1 MKKFIAVLLLIA
13 LTFSLSACGK
23 SGQSGGDLVKVGDTT
38 INETKL
44 EQYLEFT
51 AFIQSIDLTQFPE
64 ESLTAIKAQM
74 LEDLISLEAIRQH
87 YAGKEKE
94 VLPATIEEDL
104 KSFMDE
110 AKSTESVNTFLK
122 EKKITD
128 DILEEFF
135 YDQYYRN
142 AYLEEVE
149 AGMPNLEQD
158 AKAYYEE
165 NKASFEVDE
174 VTASHILVKE
184 EALAKEILAKLKAG
198 EKFEDLAKQYGTDGT
213 KDSGGNL
220 GTFGRGQMV
229 TEFEDAAFALKP
241 GEISDVVKTEFGYH
255 IIKVTD
261 KNQGTKAFDEVKD
274 SIISTLVSKEAE
286 TKTKELKDSIK
297 VEYLTDEYTGETE
310 TATE

>member
-13 LTFSLSACGK
+13 LTFSLAACGK
-23 SGQSGGDLVKVGDTT
+23 SGQSGDLVKVGDTT

-44 EQYLEFT
+44 GQYLEFT

-64 ESLTAIKAQM
+64 ESLKTIKAQM
-74 LEDLISLEAIRQH
+74 LEDLISLEAIKQH

-94 VLPATIEEDL
+94 VLPATIEDDL
-104 KSFMDE
+104 KSFMDQ
-110 AKSTESVNTFLK
+110 AKNTESINTFLK
-122 EKKITD
+122 EKKISD
-128 DILEEFF
+128 DLLKEFF

-142 AYLEEVE
+142 AYLAEVE
-149 AGMPNLEQD
+149 KGMPNLEQD
-158 AKAYYEE
+158 SKAYYEA
-165 NKASFEVDE
+165 NKDSFKVDE

-213 KDSGGNL
+213 KDTGGSL

-229 TEFEDAAFALKP
+229 KEFEDAAFALKP
-241 GEISDVVKTEFGYH
+241 GEISDVVKTKFGYH

-261 KNQGTKAFDEVKD
+261 KNQGTKTFDEVKD
-274 SIISTLVSKEAE
+274 TIKSELVNQEAE
-286 TKTKELKDSIK
+286 KKTKELRDSVK
-297 VEYLTDEYTGETE
+297 VEYLTKEYTGEAKKE
-310 TATE
+310 